1 MPRIVLC
8 IEYDGSNFEG
18 WQSQP
23 HGRTVQDALQT
34 AVGEIAGH
42 EIALACAGRTDT
54 GVHATAQMAHFDTDA
69 DRPLS
74 AWVRGVNAHLP
85 ENICVR
91 WAQEVDESFHARF
104 SAYAR
109 RYRYVLLNRPVR
121 PAILAGKVGWQH
133 APLSLPAMQ
142 DAARILLGEHDF
154 SAFRAAQCQ
163 AKSPVRILSTAS
175 VTRMG
180 DLIVFDFEANG
191 FLHHMIRNLVGALIF
206 IGKGE
211 AATSWMSELL
221 LMKDRQLAPPT
232 FSPAGLYLCGIS
244 YPDRWHLPGEGRII
258 ATPFIVL

>member
-1 MPRIVLC
+1 MPRIALS
-8 IEYDGSNFEG
+8 IEYDGSSYEG

-23 HGRTVQDALQT
+23 HGRTVQDTLQT
-34 AVGEIAGH
+34 AVGKIAGH
-42 EIALACAGRTDT
+42 EVGLACAGRTDT
-54 GVHATAQMAHFDTDA
+54 GVHATVQIAHFDTDA

-85 ENICVR
+85 ESICVR
-91 WAQEVDESFHARF
+91 WAQEVDERFHARF

-109 RYRYVLLNRPVR
+109 RYRYVLLNRSVR

-133 APLSLPAMQ
+133 APLSLPTMQ
-142 DAARILLGEHDF
+142 DAAGILLGEHDF

-163 AKSPVRILSTAS
+163 AKSPIRTLSTAS
-175 VTRMG
+175 VARMG

-191 FLHHMIRNLVGALIF
+191 FLHHMIRNLVGALVF

-211 AATSWMSELL
+211 APATWMGELL

-258 ATPFIVL
+258 ATPSIVL

>member
-1 MPRIVLC
+1 MARIVLS
-8 IEYDGSNFEG
+8 IEYDGSSFEG

-23 HGRTVQDALQT
+23 HGRTVQDTLQAAVT
-34 AVGEIAGH
+34 AIAGH
-42 EIALACAGRTDT
+42 EVALACAGRTDT
-54 GVHATAQMAHFDTDA
+54 GVHATVQIAHFDTNT

-85 ENICVR
+85 ESICVR
-91 WAQEVDESFHARF
+91 WALEVDEDFHARF

-133 APLSLPAMQ
+133 APLSLPTMQ
-142 DAARILLGEHDF
+142 DAAHLLLGEHDF

-163 AKSPVRILSTAS
+163 AKSPVKTLTTAS
-175 VTRMG
+175 VTRQG
-180 DLIVFDFEANG
+180 DLIVLDFEANG
-191 FLHHMIRNLVGALIF
+191 FLHHMIRNLVGALVF

-211 AATSWMSELL
+211 APASHMGELL

-258 ATPFIVL
+258 ATPSIVL

>member
-1 MPRIVLC
+1 MSRIVLS
-8 IEYDGSNFEG
+8 IEYDGGSFEG

-23 HGRTVQDALQT
+23 HGKTVQDTLQA
-34 AVGEIAGH
+34 AVAQIAGH
-42 EIALACAGRTDT
+42 EVSLSCAGRTDT
-54 GVHATAQMAHFDTDA
+54 GVHATVQIAHFDTLT

-74 AWVRGVNAHLP
+74 AWSRGVNAHLP
-85 ENICVR
+85 ESICVR
-91 WAQEVDESFHARF
+91 WAREVDDSFHARF

-133 APLSLPAMQ
+133 APLHLTTMQ
-142 DAARILLGEHDF
+142 DAARRLLGEHDF

-163 AKSPVRILSTAS
+163 AKSPVRVMSTAQ

-180 DLIVFDFEANG
+180 DLILFDFEANG

-206 IGKGE
+206 IGKGD
-211 AATSWMSELL
+211 ASASWMSELL

-244 YPDRWHLPGEGRII
+244 YPDHWHLPGEGRII
-258 ATPFIVL
+258 ATPAIVL

>member
-1 MPRIVLC
+1 MSRIVLS
-8 IEYDGSNFEG
+8 IEYDGCGFEG

-23 HGRTVQDALQT
+23 HGRTVQDCLQAAI
-34 AVGEIAGH
+34 AVIAGH
-42 EIALACAGRTDT
+42 EVTLSCAGRTDT
-54 GVHATAQMAHFDTDA
+54 GVHATAQMAHFDTTA
-69 DRPLS
+69 NRPVS

-85 ENICVR
+85 SNVCVR
-91 WAQEVDESFHARF
+91 WAQEVEDSFHARF

-109 RYRYVLLNRPVR
+109 RYRYILLNRPVR

-133 APLSLPAMQ
+133 AALNLAAMQ
-142 DAARILLGEHDF
+142 AAVRMILGEHDF

-163 AKSPVRILSTAS
+163 AKTPVRTVSTAS

-180 DLIVFDFEANG
+180 DLIAFDFEANG
-191 FLHHMIRNLVGALIF
+191 FLHHMIRNLVGALVF
-206 IGKGE
+206 IGKGD
-211 AATSWMSELL
+211 APATHMQELL

-258 ATPFIVL
+258 ATPSIVL